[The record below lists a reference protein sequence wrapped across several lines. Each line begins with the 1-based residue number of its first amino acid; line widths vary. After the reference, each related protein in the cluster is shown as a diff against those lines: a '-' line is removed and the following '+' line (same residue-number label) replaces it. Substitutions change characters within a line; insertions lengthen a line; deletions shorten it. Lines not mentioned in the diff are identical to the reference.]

1 MSMSLMA
8 EKWESSSS
16 RQRDVIELIF
26 TCEMVMLCVL
36 FPLRDLGD
44 DDEAA
49 EPTEAARRPG
59 PGNDTGALVRC
70 RRRSSGCPVTQ

>member
-1 MSMSLMA
+1 MMM
-8 EKWESSSS
+8 
-16 RQRDVIELIF
+16 F
-26 TCEMVMLCVL
+26 CVL
-36 FPLRDLGD
+36 SPLRDLGD

-70 RRRSSGCPVTQ
+70 QRRSSGCPVTQ